1 MLDTFYRSE
10 RKLRE
15 AVIEDVPSLLAL
27 EDRCFMIDRLNK
39 RQFRWLIQKGHAAVQ
54 LLELPTPEGKILA
67 AYLLLLFHRGTALA
81 RIYSIAVDPD
91 FRGQGLGEFLM
102 QQAEVLALAAGCT
115 ALRLE
120 VRPDNTAAINLYQRL
135 GYSQFGFYAD
145 YYEDH
150 TDALRF
156 HKRLHKTPSG
166 LVRDIPYYQQ
176 TLPFTCGPACLL
188 MAMKAQDTS
197 VELSRQQELQLWRE
211 ATTIFM
217 TTGHGG
223 CGPRGLALAAW
234 RRGFKVEFWLNVEGP
249 LFTKGVRDSVK
260 KSVLSLVH
268 EDFKEQ
274 LEQTDIL
281 EHYAEVTQAD
291 LQAVLEAGGVPLIL
305 ISSWRF
311 SREKSPHWV
320 VITAMDEQFIYLHDP
335 EVDEDDKKTQFD
347 TQQVPISRSEFSRM
361 ACFGQEKLRTA
372 VAIYPKTSLGFTG

>member
-1 MLDTFYRSE
+1 MNSLVESNVM
-10 RKLRE
+10 RE
-15 AVIEDVPSLLAL
+15 ASIEDLASLLAL
-27 EDRCFMIDRLNK
+27 EARCFTGDRLSR

-54 LLELPTPEGKILA
+54 LLEMPAAEGKVLA
-67 AYLLLLFHRGTALA
+67 AYLLILFHRGTALA

-91 FRGQGLGEFLM
+91 FQGQGLGAYLM
-102 QQAEVLALAAGCT
+102 QQAENLALEAGCT

-120 VRPDNTAAINLYQRL
+120 VRTDNTAAIGLYEHL
-135 GYSQFGFYAD
+135 GYRQFGHYAD

-156 HKRLHKTPSG
+156 QKRLHKVPNG
-166 LVRDIPYYQQ
+166 LVRNIPYYQQ
-176 TLPFTCGPACLL
+176 TLPFTCGPSCLL
-188 MAMKAQDTS
+188 MAMKAQDNSTLLTR
-197 VELSRQQELQLWRE
+197 EHELQLWRE

-234 RRGFKVEFWLNVEGP
+234 RRGFKVALWLNVEGS
-249 LFTKGVRDSVK
+249 LFIKGVRNPVK

-268 EDFKEQ
+268 EDFKAQ
-274 LEQTDIL
+274 LAKTDVI
-281 EHYAEVTQAD
+281 EHFAEVTQQD
-291 LQAVLEAGGVPLIL
+291 LKEILEAGGVPLVL
-305 ISSWRF
+305 ISAWRF

-335 EVDEDDKKTQFD
+335 DVDEDDQKSQVD
-347 TQQVPISRSEFSRM
+347 TQQVPISRADFSRM

-372 VAIYPKTSLGFTG
+372 VAIYPKK